1 MQFIYSIIGILLVL
15 GIVYAISFNR
25 KSVSLSLI
33 GKALIVQFIIAL
45 ILVRIPLGQQVV
57 SVVSTG
63 VTKVIN
69 CGQAGLNFVFGSLA
83 DSGAKT
89 GFIFAI
95 QTLGNIVFLSALVS
109 LLYYVGILGFVV
121 KWIGKGVG
129 KIMKSSEVE
138 SFVAVANMFLGQTD
152 SPILVSKYLGRMT
165 DSEIMVVLVSGMGSM
180 SVSIL
185 GGYIALGIPMEYLL
199 IASTMVPIG
208 SILIAKILL
217 PQTEPVQK
225 IDDIKDDIKMDN
237 KGNNANVIDAIA
249 EGASTGAQMAF
260 SIGASLIAFVGLVS
274 LINMMLSGLGIRLE
288 QIFSYVFAP
297 FGFLMGFDHK
307 NILLEGNLLGSKLIL
322 NEFVSFQQLGH
333 LIKSLD
339 YRTAL
344 VATISLC
351 GFANLSSLGI
361 CVSGIAV
368 LCPEKRGTLAR
379 LVFRAMIGGIAV
391 SMLSAFI
398 VGIVTLF

>member
-33 GKALIVQFIIAL
+33 GKALIIQFIIAL
-45 ILVRIPLGQQVV
+45 ILVRIPLGQQIV

-63 VTKVIN
+63 VTSVIN

-225 IDDIKDDIKMDN
+225 IDDIKMDN

-368 LCPEKRGTLAR
+368 LCPEKRSTLAR

>member
-45 ILVRIPLGQQVV
+45 ILVRIPLGQQIV

-63 VTKVIN
+63 VTSVIN

-225 IDDIKDDIKMDN
+225 IDDIKMDN

-344 VATISLC
+344 VATVSLC

-368 LCPEKRGTLAR
+368 LCPEKRSTLAR

>member
-152 SPILVSKYLGRMT
+152 SPILVSKYLGSMT

-225 IDDIKDDIKMDN
+225 IDDIKMDN

-322 NEFVSFQQLGH
+322 NEFVSFQQLGD

>member
-33 GKALIVQFIIAL
+33 GKSLIVQFIIAL

-185 GGYIALGIPMEYLL
+185 GGYIALGIPMEYFL

-225 IDDIKDDIKMDN
+225 IDDIKMDN

-322 NEFVSFQQLGH
+322 NEFVSFQQLGD

>member
-225 IDDIKDDIKMDN
+225 IDDIKIDN

-322 NEFVSFQQLGH
+322 NEFVSFQQLGD

>member
-225 IDDIKDDIKMDN
+225 IDDIKMDN

-368 LCPEKRGTLAR
+368 LCPEKRGTLA
-379 LVFRAMIGGIAV
+379 
-391 SMLSAFI
+391 
-398 VGIVTLF
+398 

>member
-208 SILIAKILL
+208 SVLIAKILL

-225 IDDIKDDIKMDN
+225 IDDIKMDN

-322 NEFVSFQQLGH
+322 NEFVSFQQLGD

>member
-33 GKALIVQFIIAL
+33 GKSLIVQFIIAL
-45 ILVRIPLGQQVV
+45 ILVRIPIGQQVV

-225 IDDIKDDIKMDN
+225 IDDIKMDN

-322 NEFVSFQQLGH
+322 NEFVSFQQLGD